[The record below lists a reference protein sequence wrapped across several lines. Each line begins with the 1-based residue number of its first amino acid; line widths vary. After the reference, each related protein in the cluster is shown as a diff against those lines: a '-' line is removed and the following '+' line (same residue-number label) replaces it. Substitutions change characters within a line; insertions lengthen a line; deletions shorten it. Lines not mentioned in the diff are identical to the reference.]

1 MVAAS
6 PDRVR
11 CMELLIKLLNS
22 AEPTK
27 IHVSIDPLRSLL
39 SRLLLA
45 VEYPQ
50 AQVIE
55 LPFKQPSE
63 RTISIPLE
71 PSKAITSYNFP
82 GGGPGV
88 RPIGKKLR
96 PEYKAALLNLYSGQT
111 TREKDGKTI
120 AEYSS
125 QPVK

>member
-1 MVAAS
+1 
-6 PDRVR
+6 
-11 CMELLIKLLNS
+11 MELLIKLLNS

-88 RPIGKKLR
+88 RPIGKNLD
-96 PEYKAALLNLYSGQT
+96 LNTKPPCSIFT
-111 TREKDGKTI
+111 PGKQLARKTAKRLQNI
-120 AEYSS
+120 AHSL
-125 QPVK
+125 